1 MCCRTIQFVGRLVI
15 KKLLLLLLLSLFC
28 LTGCVGIPDGVV
40 AVKGFD
46 AQRYMGVWYEIARLD
61 HSFER
66 GLINVSATYSFNKD
80 GSVKVIN
87 RGFDP
92 ERKIWK
98 EAEGK
103 AYFVEGPDVGR
114 LKVSFF
120 GPFYGG
126 YNIIELDKQ
135 RYSYVL
141 ICGNDR
147 HYLWILA
154 RQPVL
159 DEAVKIE
166 LVQKAKKLGFN
177 TDALI
182 YVQHNNGSKN

>member
-1 MCCRTIQFVGRLVI
+1 MKKFMC
-15 KKLLLLLLLSLFC
+15 LLSLFC
-28 LTGCVGIPDGVV
+28 LSGCVGIPDGVE
-40 AVKGFD
+40 AIKGFD

-66 GLINVSATYSFNKD
+66 GLINVSATYSINKD

-87 RGFDP
+87 RGFDSA
-92 ERKIWK
+92 RKIWK

-103 AYFVEGPDVGR
+103 AYFIEGPDVGR

-135 RYSYVL
+135 DYSYVL

-147 HYLWILA
+147 SYLWILA

-159 DEAVKIE
+159 DEVIKTALVK
-166 LVQKAKKLGFN
+166 KAKDLGFN
-177 TDALI
+177 TDELI
-182 YVQHNNGSKN
+182 YVQHDNSSKK